1 MNKDQSNKDLKNASF
16 KNADLSNAN
25 FSGSD
30 LRGADF
36 SGSNL
41 TGAHLMNTKIGI
53 TPGSTVFIFIVA
65 LIVSALSGYF
75 AMLAGQTTQTMLA
88 SEDPNIRYSG
98 ILSLIVA
105 LVFILYSF
113 WRGGSKAIRQ
123 LVIPVIIIA
132 TVMGLIGYFSGM
144 GTGMGMF
151 YLGLSVILVTIMLV
165 VGTVA
170 RTAAGALSNIVFM
183 VVAIAGSVF
192 SNTLGGGIGTMI
204 LAVSCALISK
214 KAMKGSEHHS
224 VLARISE
231 FVTRKFG
238 TSFRSSKLAG
248 GNFSKAVIRNADF
261 TNADISSV
269 NWGDTKKNNCLV

>member
-16 KNADLSNAN
+16 RNADLSNAN

-41 TGAHLMNTKIGI
+41 TGADLMNTRTGI
-53 TPGSTVFIFIVA
+53 APGSTFIIFIIA
-65 LIVSALSGYF
+65 LIVSAVSGYL
-75 AMLAGQTTQTMLA
+75 AMLAGQTTQIMLA
-88 SEDPNIRYSG
+88 SEDKNVRNSG
-98 ILSLIVA
+98 ILTLILA
-105 LVFILYSF
+105 FVFIAYAL
-113 WRGGSKAIRQ
+113 WKGGSKAIRH
-123 LVIPVIIIA
+123 LVIPILLIALVI
-132 TVMGLIGYFSGM
+132 GLTGYFSGL

-151 YLGLSVILVTIMLV
+151 YLGVSVMIITVMLI
-165 VGTVA
+165 VGAVA

-192 SNTLGGGIGTMI
+192 SKSLGGGIGTMI
-204 LAVSCALISK
+204 LAVSCAMISK
-214 KAMKGSEHHS
+214 KALKGSENHS
-224 VLARISE
+224 GLYKISA
-231 FVTRKFG
+231 FITRKFG

-248 GNFSKAVIRNADF
+248 GNFSKAIIRNADF

-269 NWGDTKKNNCLV
+269 NWGDSKKNNCLV